1 LASLGI
7 TNVFTKRRL
16 TVNNERRIDMKLEQK
31 EEKTTSQW
39 NLPSAPKLPGLLQ
52 SARIRGD
59 ENHMAKIVRFYK
71 VGGPEVL
78 KIEDVPS
85 RQPAKNEARL
95 RVQAI
100 GLNRSE
106 SMFMHG
112 YYVEPTQLPATLGY
126 EASGIVTAVG
136 ANVDPG
142 WLNKSVSTVPSFSM
156 NQYGVLGDEVI
167 VPVHSL
173 AEYPSHLTP
182 IEATSIWMQYM
193 TAYGALVEF
202 GQVKKGEFVLITAA
216 SSSAGLAAI
225 QTVKAEGAISIAT
238 TRTRAKRDE
247 LLVLGAD
254 HVIVTDEEDL
264 VARVKDITDG
274 VGARIIFDPIAGP
287 LLDKL
292 AEAAATGATIFEY
305 GLLSGAQTPFPLVP
319 AIQKALNIRGYWL
332 AEITAPELLSG
343 HAAGRLTNPERLAR
357 AKNYVYNRVKTG
369 QLKPKIAKTFRFED
383 VVEAYQY
390 MESNEQI
397 GKIVLTVGE

>member
-1 LASLGI
+1 
-7 TNVFTKRRL
+7 
-16 TVNNERRIDMKLEQK
+16 M
-31 EEKTTSQW
+31 
-39 NLPSAPKLPGLLQ
+39 
-52 SARIRGD
+52 AR
-59 ENHMAKIVRFYK
+59 IVRFHK
-71 VGGPEVL
+71 LGGPEVL

-85 RQPAKNEARL
+85 KKPSKGEVIL
-95 RVQAI
+95 RVRAI
-100 GLNRSE
+100 GLNRAE

-112 YYVEPTQLPATLGY
+112 YYLEPTQLPATLGY

-136 ANVDPG
+136 ANVDPS
-142 WLNKSVSTVPSFSM
+142 WLNKRVSTIPAFSM
-156 NQYGVLGDEVI
+156 NQYGVLGTEVI
-167 VPVHSL
+167 VPVHAL

-202 GQVKKGEFVLITAA
+202 GRVKKGEFILITAA

-225 QTVKAEGAISIAT
+225 QIAKVEGAISIAT
-238 TRTRAKRDE
+238 TRTGAKRDE
-247 LLVLGAD
+247 LLALGAA
-254 HVIVTDEEDL
+254 HVIVTGEEDL
-264 VARVKDITDG
+264 VARVNDITGG

-305 GLLSGAQTPFPLVP
+305 GLLSGAQTPFPVVP
-319 AIQKALNIRGYWL
+319 AMQKVLSIRGYWL
-332 AEITAPELLSG
+332 AEIV
-343 HAAGRLTNPERLAR
+343 TNPERLGRAR
-357 AKNYVYNRVKTG
+357 SYVYDRIKTG
-369 QLKPKIAKTFRFED
+369 QFKPKIAKIFRFED